1 MVTPPKHELSV
12 YNGLSMYQLML
23 VKSGLRN
30 MSITMFP
37 LILLM
42 LVLIHDTAT
51 MYFCLVLFSSTML
64 YLWNM
69 GMARFSFETQA
80 VMGIYWLLLSLRIIK
95 MPFFL
100 VN

>member
-1 MVTPPKHELSV
+1 
-12 YNGLSMYQLML
+12 
-23 VKSGLRN
+23 

-42 LVLIHDTAT
+42 LVLIHDTET

-69 GMARFSFETQA
+69 GMARFSFETQT
-80 VMGIYWLLLSLRIIK
+80 VMGIYWLLLPL
-95 MPFFL
+95 PLFL
-100 VN
+100 VSIMTPIVLIPYLVLNIGLTLSVKKKYKHIWN

>member
-1 MVTPPKHELSV
+1 
-12 YNGLSMYQLML
+12 
-23 VKSGLRN
+23 
-30 MSITMFP
+30 MFP

-69 GMARFSFETQA
+69 GMARFSFETQT
-80 VMGIYWLLLSLRIIK
+80 VMGIYWLLLPL
-95 MPFFL
+95 PLFL
-100 VN
+100 VSIMTPIVLIPYLVLNIGLTLSVKKKYKHIWN